1 MKRLADLL
9 LTLPLIVI
17 LILPTIFIFIL
28 LRILYKEALFT
39 QWRIGLNGIPFRLY
53 KFKTLSDNLSLSEQ
67 DRVTKIG
74 HCLRLTS
81 LDELP
86 QLFNILKGDMSLVGP
101 RPLLVEYLPLL
112 SERVAQ
118 RHCIRPGLTGLV
130 QISGRN
136 ALSWEKRFELDLYY
150 VKHRS
155 WIMDCKILFVTF
167 LKMFYPNR
175 EEFIIPEKYQGELT
189 HEK

>member
-1 MKRLADLL
+1 MKRVADLCL
-9 LTLPLIVI
+9 AVPLIII
-17 LILPTIFIFIL
+17 LLPPALFIFLL
-28 LRILYKEALFT
+28 LRIVYGKALFT
-39 QWRIGLNGIPFRLY
+39 QWRIGLDGIPFRLY
-53 KFKTLSDNLSLSEQ
+53 KFKTLSDNFSLPEQ
-67 DRVTKIG
+67 QRVTKIG
-74 HCLRLTS
+74 HFLRMTS

-86 QLFNILKGDMSLVGP
+86 QLLNILKGDMSLVGP
-101 RPLLVEYLPLL
+101 RPLLAEYLPLL
-112 SERVAQ
+112 SERIAQ
-118 RHCIRPGLTGLV
+118 RHSIRPGLTGLV

-155 WIMDCKILFVTF
+155 WLMDCKILFVTF